1 MVSWHL
7 GWEEER
13 GNGRENFT
21 DVLYSKSEQSLGLAF
36 SQARVRSIKSF
47 TNILILV
54 DIIKERLHVI
64 LFWYKLVGETL
75 YSQILLGS
83 K

>member
-1 MVSWHL
+1 MEL
-7 GWEEER
+7 QLQ
-13 GNGRENFT
+13 NLYQT
-21 DVLYSKSEQSLGLAF
+21 LYSKSEQSLGLAF

-47 TNILILV
+47 TNILFVV

-64 LFWYKLVGETL
+64 LFWHKLVGDTQ